1 MGVDADTD
9 AGAVPDVD
17 KDTDGDP
24 SACLDTEADAGRDTD
39 AGANTD
45 AGREGSEQ
53 MHVQIPMQTDIAR
66 DTISDADR

>member
-45 AGREGSEQ
+45 ADLRSKCTERAFTSQ
-53 MHVQIPMQTDIAR
+53 SCH
-66 DTISDADR
+66 SDNKEEKL